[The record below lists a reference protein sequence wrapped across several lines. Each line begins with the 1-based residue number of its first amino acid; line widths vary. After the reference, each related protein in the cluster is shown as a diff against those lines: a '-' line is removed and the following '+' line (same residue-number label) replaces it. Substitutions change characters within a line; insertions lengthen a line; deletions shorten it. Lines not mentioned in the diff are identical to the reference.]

1 MTAPVGSVEY
11 RFDLSLSIA
20 VLYDV
25 EVQCMHH
32 VANGGGRYRYPL
44 WGRAQRGYF
53 SEVCG
58 VMKAGFWKHSA
69 QTAPSRI
76 TAAGRATV

>member
-20 VLYDV
+20 VLCEV
-25 EVQCMHH
+25 EVQCTDH
-32 VANGGGRYRYPL
+32 VAKAGGRYRNRL
-44 WGRAQRGYF
+44 QGRAQRGYF